1 MGFTHPTNAYDIGR
15 WWVGAAADN
24 GGVRTAAKVLFAL
37 AAVASIGAA
46 AYSPTRDY
54 LRERNRVRWETSA
67 VARGDLVRRVQ
78 SSGKIE
84 PVQKVTVGSFV
95 SGPIEE
101 LNVDFNDPVEKDQV
115 LARIDPRLFEAAVR
129 RDRATLESRRAE
141 RDRVT
146 ALLQR
151 ALKDYARGK
160 ELRRSGAGNVSEQE
174 LDQLRFEVKSLE
186 AQRKLARA
194 SIAEAEAAMETS
206 LANLGYC
213 EIRSPVDGVVI
224 DRKIDPGQTLA
235 AQFQTPELF
244 VVAPDLRKTVHVF
257 ASVDEADIGLIQ
269 KADAEDRPV
278 TFTVDAHPGETFG
291 GTIEQIRVSS
301 TEESNVV
308 TYPVVIAAENPELK
322 LLPGMTANITF
333 EVDSIDGALRIPNA
347 ALRFFPEDAALV
359 IEADRS
365 LVDGSAWEDA
375 DGDKVDRDRRHVW
388 RVDGERLQAVE
399 VRVGMSDNRWTEV
412 VKGDL
417 EDGAALVVGRKE
429 R

>member
-1 MGFTHPTNAYDIGR
+1 M
-15 WWVGAAADN
+15 
-24 GGVRTAAKVLFAL
+24 
-37 AAVASIGAA
+37 
-46 AYSPTRDY
+46 
-54 LRERNRVRWETSA
+54 
-67 VARGDLVRRVQ
+67 
-78 SSGKIE
+78 
-84 PVQKVTVGSFV
+84 
-95 SGPIEE
+95 
-101 LNVDFNDPVEKDQV
+101 
-115 LARIDPRLFEAAVR
+115 
-129 RDRATLESRRAE
+129 
-141 RDRVT
+141 
-146 ALLQR
+146 
-151 ALKDYARGK
+151 
-160 ELRRSGAGNVSEQE
+160 
-174 LDQLRFEVKSLE
+174 
-186 AQRKLARA
+186 
-194 SIAEAEAAMETS
+194 
-206 LANLGYC
+206 
-213 EIRSPVDGVVI
+213 VI

-359 IEADRS
+359 VEADRS

-388 RVDGERLQAVE
+388 RVDGERLRAVE